1 MGLPVLNIW
10 LLYIPNWG
18 QPWATKSI
26 RNMTYTRRET
36 NACGIPSPS
45 TNLAMYMGVSE
56 MGYTMV
62 YPLNP
67 NNDMENDY

>member
-1 MGLPVLNIW
+1 
-10 LLYIPNWG
+10 
-18 QPWATKSI
+18 
-26 RNMTYTRRET
+26 MTYTRRET

-45 TNLAMYMGVSE
+45 INLAMYMGVYE

-62 YPLNP
+62 YPLNS